1 MAWTRRESGRRG
13 AWRRLAA
20 GALGLAAVALQAAA
34 VRAADAPAEIRIGTL
49 YAGSGAM
56 ASTSMPLHVAL
67 DWWADGLNKQGGVFV
82 KGFDKRVP
90 IRLISYDDQSSPALA
105 GNLTNQLIT
114 QDKVDILLADSTS
127 VMTAASVPV
136 ARAHKML
143 LWDIT
148 GSSPNFFSPDNPY
161 IVLLALAATDRYP
174 KSVADFVKEMP
185 KLGIKSVAL
194 LYVTADY
201 TAFQATAVR
210 KAVKET
216 PELKLVFD
224 RGVPQTTGDYTVLVN
239 NMAAAKPD
247 AVLEFGYPANELSFL
262 RALSDNETK
271 FKFLFTGYGLTEQ
284 NLIRSNGLA
293 DQLHYSFALAGPG
306 SYEFKVNYGLKRHE
320 FEEAYEH
327 WLKEKSV
334 KGVEFGYNAIAG
346 YQAGLVIEK
355 ALAAAES
362 LDQLE
367 LRRAVFTLSGNLE
380 TLCGP
385 FVLAPDGSQSGEI
398 APLGQIMPPAT
409 GAKGAGKDALGL
421 NIVWPADLAN
431 AKPIYP
437 AP

>member
-1 MAWTRRESGRRG
+1 MRVSGWVR
-13 AWRRLAA
+13 AA
-20 GALGLAAVALQAAA
+20 ACVLGLGLGAAA
-34 VRAADAPAEIRIGTL
+34 TVGAVGVGPAWAADAPAEIKIGSL

-56 ASTSMPLHVAL
+56 ASTSVPLHVAL
-67 DWWADGLNKQGGVFV
+67 EYWVDGQNKQGGVFV
-82 KGFDKRVP
+82 KGFGKRIP

-114 QDKVDILLADSTS
+114 RDKVDILLADSTS
-127 VMTAASVPV
+127 IMTAASVPI
-136 ARAHKML
+136 ARDNKML

-174 KSVADFVKEMP
+174 RSIVEFMPQLP
-185 KLGIKSVAL
+185 KLGVKSVAL

-210 KAVKET
+210 NALKALPDVKI
-216 PELKLVFD
+216 VFD
-224 RGVPQTTGDYTVLVN
+224 RGVPQNTSDYTVLAN

-247 AVLEFGYPANELSFL
+247 AVFEFGYPANELSFL
-262 RALSDNETK
+262 RALSDNDIK
-271 FKFLFTGYGLTEQ
+271 FKFLLTVYGTTEQ
-284 NLIRSNGLA
+284 YLIVTNGLGE
-293 DQLHYSFALAGPG
+293 QLHHTFSLAGPG
-306 SYEFKVNYGLKRHE
+306 AYEFKVNYGLNRHQ
-320 FEEAYEH
+320 FEEAFEH
-327 WLKEKSV
+327 WVTSKNI
-334 KGVEFGYNAIAG
+334 KGVEFGFNAIAG

-380 TLCGP
+380 TLVGP

-398 APLGQIMPPAT
+398 APLGQILPPPP
-409 GAKGAGKDALGL
+409 GSKKLGL
-421 NIVWPADLAN
+421 SIVWPPDLAT